1 MRNNHD
7 ILPVTILCIFALV
20 NAKASPAFGNARL
33 AIERTTCDLGEVF
46 DETPA
51 KALFTVRHVGS
62 STLRLTPKKVSCGCV
77 GVKSSEIVIPASSEA
92 TVPVTINVRGRRGRQ
107 NHSVLFTTNDSTYP
121 ELVLSVRASVRPLV
135 LFTSR
140 GVYLELTHEQQKPRR
155 ARITA
160 VTALKD
166 YSNLQLKYGRCGGSY
181 R

>member
-51 KALFTVRHVGS
+51 KALFTVRNVGS

-92 TVPVTINVRGRRGRQ
+92 TIPVTINVRGRRGRQ
-107 NHSVLFTTNDSTYP
+107 NHSGFVHNQRFGTPRIGSFRSRLSSTVGSFYIAWCIFRAYTRTAETPPCAHYSRDGAERLFQSAA
-121 ELVLSVRASVRPLV
+121 EVRSMRW
-135 LFTSR
+135 
-140 GVYLELTHEQQKPRR
+140 
-155 ARITA
+155 
-160 VTALKD
+160 
-166 YSNLQLKYGRCGGSY
+166 
-181 R
+181 